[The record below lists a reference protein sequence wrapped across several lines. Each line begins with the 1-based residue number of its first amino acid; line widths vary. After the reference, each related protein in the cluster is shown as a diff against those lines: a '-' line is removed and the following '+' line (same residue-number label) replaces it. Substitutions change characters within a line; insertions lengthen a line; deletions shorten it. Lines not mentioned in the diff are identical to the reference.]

1 MIRRIIYNIG
11 IYAINALPVEYRLP
25 KWILFIRAL
34 LYGATYN
41 FDIFTDY
48 AFNNALLV
56 NFGIGTAYVKN
67 AKVIYKGRE
76 YISLVS
82 ANVGHNPETT
92 TGYWQLYN
100 DNFIGVTERIL
111 YNGRYLSL
119 TWALNRYFR
128 TTFRQPPYP
137 APYDNGLGG
146 GTFSDIYIT
155 NVTPVYTEFI
165 MYPFDYGSGVMY
177 PTTSSPLF
185 MFDPPV
191 YGTATILTL
200 QINVPVA
207 VWTALGATTTIRNNI
222 ILNFVKKYMVAG
234 ETAQVATY

>member
-11 IYAINALPVEYRLP
+11 TYGINALPLQYRLQ
-25 KWILFIRAL
+25 KWILFIRSL
-34 LYGATYN
+34 LYGVIYN

-56 NFGIGTAYVKN
+56 AWSSGVTYAKG
-67 AKVIYKGRE
+67 AKVIYNFKE
-76 YISLVS
+76 YISLVA
-82 ANVGHNPETT
+82 ANHAHNPETT

-119 TWALNRYFR
+119 TWALNRYFQ
-128 TTFRQPPYP
+128 TTFLQPPYP
-137 APYDNGLGG
+137 APYDSGSGS

-155 NVTPVYTEFI
+155 DVAPAYTEFI
-165 MYPFDYGSGVMY
+165 MYTSDYGSGVMY

-191 YGTATILTL
+191 YSGTTLLTF
-200 QINVPVA
+200 QINVPLA
-207 VWTALGATTTIRNNI
+207 VWTALGTTATIRDNI
-222 ILNFVKKYMVAG
+222 ILNFAKKYMVAG
-234 ETAQVATY
+234 ETAIVATY